1 MGKFKAKVD
10 DILSAKDY
18 YAGEILEGDYF
29 DKNKMM
35 LNLKNRNG
43 DEIHPIPFSKD
54 FEKVDDSTPV
64 LYKTKEEL
72 KVLDGGNS
80 KREAGIKIASTI
92 GALAGLGLA
101 YHKKKKFW
109 GYVGY
114 FILGSIVTSLTYQ
127 VIVPKKKK

>member
-1 MGKFKAKVD
+1 MGKFKAIVD
-10 DILSAKDY
+10 DSLSAKDY

-43 DEIHPIPFSKD
+43 DKISPAPFSKD
-54 FEKVDDSTPV
+54 FEKVDDAIPV

-72 KVLDGGNS
+72 KVLEGGNN
-80 KREAGIKIASTI
+80 KREVGIRIASTV
-92 GALAGLGLA
+92 GALAGLGFA
-101 YHKKKKFW
+101 FYKKKKFW

-114 FILGSIVTSLTYQ
+114 FILGSIATSLAYQ
-127 VIVPKKKK
+127 VVVPKKK